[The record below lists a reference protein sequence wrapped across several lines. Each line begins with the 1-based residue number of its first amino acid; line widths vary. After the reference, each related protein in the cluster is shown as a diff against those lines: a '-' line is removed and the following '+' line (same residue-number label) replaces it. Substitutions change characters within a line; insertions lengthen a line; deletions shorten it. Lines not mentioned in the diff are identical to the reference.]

1 MHLSTVPH
9 QVSYSE
15 QQLTELQQ
23 QLEGALLERSQAAA
37 ELASAAAA
45 AADARG
51 QLTALQQQA
60 SGREQ
65 QLKEATDKVCKCH
78 VTQSSSSVF
87 KLKVIS
93 KTSQDTSLCRC
104 GRGALSS

>member
-1 MHLSTVPH
+1 MLLSAVSH

-23 QLEGALLERSQAAA
+23 QLEGALLERSQTAA

-65 QLKEATDKVCKCH
+65 QLKEVTDKVCHSDCH
-78 VTQSSSSVF
+78 SVCSLLSREQSS
-87 KLKVIS
+87 L
-93 KTSQDTSLCRC
+93 
-104 GRGALSS
+104 